1 MAKETTT
8 KTPKKRKKRSRKS
21 VNSLSKVNLKGF
33 VKEAKKPL
41 LFIGGMYLGNKVYAF
56 VNEKTNT
63 VEGIFGVDGN
73 KIIAPAVTALV
84 GLTAAQMIKNPDFKF
99 VAYGVTA
106 VAGVKA
112 AKEFFNQDILAG
124 LGEADGSGVELPGA
138 APTLSLEELEN
149 KFDEIDNEVDNDGIN
164 GGANNNEDV
173 IHSEY
178 AADDDY
184 VEIR

>member
-1 MAKETTT
+1 MAQETSK

-21 VNSLSKVNLKGF
+21 VNSLSRVNLKGF

-41 LFIGGMYLGNKVYAF
+41 LFIGGLYLGNKIYAF
-56 VNEKTNT
+56 VDEKTQT

-124 LGEADGSGVELPGA
+124 LGEADGQDIALPGA

-149 KFDEIDNEVDNDGIN
+149 KFNEIDEEVDNEDVN
-164 GGANNNEDV
+164 GANNNDDV
-173 IHSEY
+173 VNPETY
-178 AADDDY
+178 DEEY